1 MLSESKDLDTLVA
14 ALKEGRRILNSPA
27 FDKMKATE
35 IRPGPNVQSDEDWI
49 KYIKMNA
56 QTAYHPVG
64 TCKMGTDDLAV
75 VDSRLRVRGLEGL
88 RVSDASIM
96 PLIVGGNTNAPVIMI
111 AEKAADMIKED
122 AIN

>member
-27 FDKMKATE
+27 FDTMEATE